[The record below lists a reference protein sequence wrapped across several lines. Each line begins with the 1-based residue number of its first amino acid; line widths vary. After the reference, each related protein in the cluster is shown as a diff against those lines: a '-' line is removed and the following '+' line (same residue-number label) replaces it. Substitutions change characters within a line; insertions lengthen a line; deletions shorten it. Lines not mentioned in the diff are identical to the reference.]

1 MDLLINGV
9 DFTHFR
15 LVDLTRL
22 ADQAEPFYSWIES
35 QFQSILSSDESLNY
49 LLKTA
54 SVEQL
59 KEAIRAC
66 YQPPSSDAIP
76 FLFDGIGRTYS
87 HSKAC
92 YYFFS
97 WLIRDAPQQRL
108 NPLIQRVVKA
118 SKRGRTEVEIEV
130 LSTLIVKY
138 RSYVKTFTWDA
149 IREIVIDRL
158 EGSRRSIKGHEKEAI
173 IRTALLIAFQNYFKI
188 HETYG
193 IYAGVEIPDVQ
204 VVVGNESYDVSANLL
219 DEKGQRISRILMPIK
234 TRETEG
240 GGHSHL
246 FSRDILSA
254 INAVRF
260 DSDNDF
266 LIVVIIAR
274 NWSSREAENLS
285 QIVDHLIVLNLSPA
299 ELSIFDK
306 GQQQGLNDF
315 IALVLEGNVFPK
327 SRKGSF
333 GT

>member
-1 MDLLINGV
+1 MDLLINGI

-15 LVDLTRL
+15 LVDLARL
-22 ADQAEPFYSWIES
+22 ADQSETFYLWVES
-35 QFQSILSSDESLNY
+35 KFQTILASNESLND

-54 SVEQL
+54 TIDQIAES
-59 KEAIRAC
+59 IRAC
-66 YQPPSSDAIP
+66 YQSTSDEHIP

-92 YYFFS
+92 FYFFS

-108 NPLIQRVVKA
+108 SPLIQRVVRI
-118 SKRGRTEVEIEV
+118 SKRPRIEVEIEV
-130 LSTLIVKY
+130 LSALIVKY
-138 RSYVKTFTWDA
+138 RPIVRTFAWDTL
-149 IREIVIDRL
+149 REVIIDRL

-173 IRTALLIAFQNYFKI
+173 VRTALIVALQEYFKKNG
-188 HETYG
+188 TYG
-193 IYAGVEIPDVQ
+193 TYAGIEIPNTQ

-219 DEKGQRISRILMPIK
+219 DDNGQRLRRILIPIK

-266 LIVVIIAR
+266 LMGVIIAR
-274 NWSSREAENLS
+274 NWSRREAENLLER
-285 QIVDHLIVLNLSPA
+285 VDHLVVIDVSPTAFSNLDNHEQRRLN
-299 ELSIFDK
+299 E
-306 GQQQGLNDF
+306 F
-315 IALVLEGNVFPK
+315 ITSVLEAKIFPK
-327 SRKGSF
+327 SR
-333 GT
+333 